1 MKKRRLCSAMLAMV
15 MVLGGCQ
22 SASQTSQ
29 TQTEQTQTSAA
40 SSQAELSKEDSTSDQ
55 ETTEQATTASE
66 ETSSQSNEGKNGYQA
81 GTYSAQAKGNN
92 GDVKVEVE
100 FSADAIVKVTV
111 TEHQETPGL
120 SDPAIEKIPQR
131 IVDGQTLHVDAIS
144 GATNTSNAI
153 LEAVADCVV
162 QAGGDAEALKTKQA
176 QANTAVEEMTVDVV
190 VVGGG
195 ASGSGAALAA
205 AEKGANVVLLEKA
218 AGVSGAGTMA
228 GVMFADHSSLQKE
241 AGKEVDTE
249 WLYDQY
255 IMDSNYN
262 ANAALVTRVI
272 SESSATVEWLMENGV
287 RLTLLDAGYG
297 AQYNHK
303 GMPTTAHGYADGG
316 STAIQTLHEK
326 IEELG
331 GQVLYETPGEELIF
345 DADGKVAGVIA
356 KKADGTTLN
365 IHAKSVILAT
375 GGFGGNKEMMAEYF
389 GEKAG
394 TGLVGTATGDGLKM
408 AWSAG
413 AAEHGSHVA
422 QWFGMKYD
430 SAKSKEMPNGT
441 GKLTELVRNPL
452 LFVDKNGNRFGNE
465 EEAYESAALGTMMYN
480 LPDAKM
486 YIVLDQGVV
495 NDVAE
500 KGLAE
505 VFVDRWAHFY
515 GQGVSYVENGK
526 TVDLDASTEKLRTPT
541 DYTETLEE
549 AVKAGLVYKADSIE
563 ELAQTLGMD
572 NLTDTINT
580 YNQLCSDKN
589 DTEYHKDA
597 QFLYAVDEGPYYV
610 VETAL
615 RCLGTLGGIKINEN
629 MQAVDEQN
637 NPVANLYAVGADA
650 GGMYG
655 NSYVMFE
662 GGTLGFAYISG
673 KIAGEC
679 AADNAL
685 GQ

>member
-1 MKKRRLCSAMLAMV
+1 MRKRTLCCMALAAAV
-15 MVLGGCQ
+15 ALGGCQ
-22 SASQTSQ
+22 SGTQQAGQTQAAAETETERVSQSETSQ
-29 TQTEQTQTSAA
+29 Q
-40 SSQAELSKEDSTSDQ
+40 
-55 ETTEQATTASE
+55 E
-66 ETSSQSNEGKNGYQA
+66 ETSGGQEDGSGAAGYKEGVY
-81 GTYSAQAKGNN
+81 TAQAKGNN

-100 FSADAIVKVTV
+100 FSPDAIVKVTV
-111 TEHQETPGL
+111 TDHQETPGL

-131 IVDGQTLHVDAIS
+131 IVDGQTLNVDAVS

-153 LEAVADCVV
+153 LEAVADCVT
-162 QAGGDAEALKTKQA
+162 QAGGDAEGLKAKEA
-176 QANTAVEEMTVDVV
+176 QSNTAVEEMDADVV

-205 AEKGANVVLLEKA
+205 AGKGAKVVLLEKA

-241 AGKEVDTE
+241 AGKEVDTQ

-255 IMDSNYN
+255 ITDSNYN
-262 ANAALVTRVI
+262 ANAALVTKVI

-287 RLTLLDAGYG
+287 RLTLLDVGYG

-316 STAIQTLHEK
+316 SAAIQTLHQR

-331 GQVLYETPGEELIF
+331 GQVLYETPGEELLF
-345 DADGKVAGVIA
+345 DAQGKVAGVA
-356 KKADGTTLN
+356 ARKADGTTLN

-375 GGFGGNKEMMAEYF
+375 GGFGGNKEMMEEYF
-389 GEKAG
+389 GGKAG

-430 SAKSKEMPNGT
+430 GAKSKEMPNGT
-441 GKLTELVRNPL
+441 GSLTELVRNPL
-452 LFVDKNGNRFGNE
+452 LFVDKYGNRFGNE

-486 YIVLDQGVV
+486 YIVLDQGIVD
-495 NDVAE
+495 DVAE
-500 KGLAE
+500 KGLAD

-526 TVDLDASTEKLRTPT
+526 TVDLDVSTENLRTPR
-541 DYTETLEE
+541 DYTEALEE
-549 AVKAGLVYKADSIE
+549 AVAAGLAYKADSIE
-563 ELAQTLGMD
+563 ELEQTLGMD
-572 NLTDTINT
+572 HLTETVNT
-580 YNQLCSDKN
+580 YNQLCADQN
-589 DTEYHKDA
+589 DTQYHKDA
-597 QFLYAVDEGPYYV
+597 HFLYAVDEGPYYV

-615 RCLGTLGGIKINEN
+615 RCLGTLGGVKINEQ
-629 MQAVDEQN
+629 MQAVDEAN
-637 NPVANLYAVGADA
+637 KPIDNLYVVGADA

-673 KIAGEC
+673 RVAGEN
-679 AADNAL
+679 AADHAA

>member
-1 MKKRRLCSAMLAMV
+1 MRKRTLCCMALAAAV
-15 MVLGGCQ
+15 ALGGCQ
-22 SASQTSQ
+22 SGTQQAGQTQAAAETETENVSQTETSQ
-29 TQTEQTQTSAA
+29 Q
-40 SSQAELSKEDSTSDQ
+40 
-55 ETTEQATTASE
+55 E
-66 ETSSQSNEGKNGYQA
+66 ETSGGQEDGSGAAGYKEGVY
-81 GTYSAQAKGNN
+81 TAQAKGNN

-100 FSADAIVKVTV
+100 FSPDAIVKVTV
-111 TEHQETPGL
+111 TDHQETPGL

-131 IVDGQTLHVDAIS
+131 IVDGQTLNVDAVS

-153 LEAVADCVV
+153 LEAVADCVT
-162 QAGGDAEALKTKQA
+162 QAGGDAEGLKAKEA
-176 QANTAVEEMTVDVV
+176 QSNTAVEEMDADVV

-205 AEKGANVVLLEKA
+205 AGKGAKVVLLEKA

-241 AGKEVDTE
+241 AGKEVDTQ

-255 IMDSNYN
+255 ITDSNYN
-262 ANAALVTRVI
+262 ANAALVTKVI

-316 STAIQTLHEK
+316 SAAIQTLHQR

-331 GQVLYETPGEELIF
+331 GQVLYETPGEELLF
-345 DADGKVAGVIA
+345 DAQGKVAGVA
-356 KKADGTTLN
+356 ARKADGTTLN

-375 GGFGGNKEMMAEYF
+375 GGFGGNKEMMEEYF

-430 SAKSKEMPNGT
+430 GAKSKEMPNGT
-441 GKLTELVRNPL
+441 GRLTELVRNPL
-452 LFVDKNGNRFGNE
+452 LFVDKYGNRFGNE

-486 YIVLDQGVV
+486 YIVLDQGIVD
-495 NDVAE
+495 DVAE
-500 KGLAE
+500 KGLAD

-526 TVDLDASTEKLRTPT
+526 TVDLDASTENLRTPR
-541 DYTETLEE
+541 DYTEALEE
-549 AVKAGLVYKADSIE
+549 AVAAGLAYKADSIE
-563 ELAQTLGMD
+563 ELEQTLGMD
-572 NLTDTINT
+572 HLTETVNT
-580 YNQLCSDKN
+580 YNQLCADQN
-589 DTEYHKDA
+589 DTQYHKDA
-597 QFLYAVDEGPYYV
+597 HFLYAVDEGPYYV

-615 RCLGTLGGIKINEN
+615 RCLGTLGGVKINEQ
-629 MQAVDEQN
+629 MQAVDEAN
-637 NPVANLYAVGADA
+637 KPIDNLYVVGADA

-673 KIAGEC
+673 RVAGEN
-679 AADNAL
+679 AADHAA

>member
-1 MKKRRLCSAMLAMV
+1 MRKRTLCCMALAAAV
-15 MVLGGCQ
+15 ALGGCQ
-22 SASQTSQ
+22 SGTQQAGQTQAAAETETENVSQTETSQ
-29 TQTEQTQTSAA
+29 Q
-40 SSQAELSKEDSTSDQ
+40 
-55 ETTEQATTASE
+55 E
-66 ETSSQSNEGKNGYQA
+66 ETSGGQEDGSGAAGYKEGVY
-81 GTYSAQAKGNN
+81 TAQAKGNN

-100 FSADAIVKVTV
+100 FSPDAIVKVTV
-111 TEHQETPGL
+111 TDHQETPGL

-131 IVDGQTLHVDAIS
+131 IVDGQTLNVDAVS

-153 LEAVADCVV
+153 LEAVADCVT
-162 QAGGDAEALKTKQA
+162 QAGGDAEGLKAKEA
-176 QANTAVEEMTVDVV
+176 QSNTAVEEMDADVV

-205 AEKGANVVLLEKA
+205 AGKGAKVVLLEKA

-241 AGKEVDTE
+241 AGKEVDTQ

-255 IMDSNYN
+255 ITDSNYN
-262 ANAALVTRVI
+262 ANAALVTKVI

-316 STAIQTLHEK
+316 SAAIQTLHQR

-331 GQVLYETPGEELIF
+331 GQVLYETPGEELLF
-345 DADGKVAGVIA
+345 DAQGKVAGVA
-356 KKADGTTLN
+356 ARKADGTTLN

-375 GGFGGNKEMMAEYF
+375 GGFGGNKEMMEEYF

-394 TGLVGTATGDGLKM
+394 TGLVGTATGDGIKM

-430 SAKSKEMPNGT
+430 GAKSKEMPNGT
-441 GKLTELVRNPL
+441 GRLTELVRNPL
-452 LFVDKNGNRFGNE
+452 LFVDKYGNRFGNE
-465 EEAYESAALGTMMYN
+465 GEAYESAALGTMMYN

-486 YIVLDQGVV
+486 YIVLDQGIVD
-495 NDVAE
+495 DVAE
-500 KGLAE
+500 KGLAD

-526 TVDLDASTEKLRTPT
+526 TVDLDASTENLRTPR
-541 DYTETLEE
+541 DYTEALEE
-549 AVKAGLVYKADSIE
+549 AVAAGLAYKADSIE
-563 ELAQTLGMD
+563 ELEQTLGMD
-572 NLTDTINT
+572 HLTETVNT
-580 YNQLCSDKN
+580 YNQLCADQN
-589 DTEYHKDA
+589 DTQYHKDA
-597 QFLYAVDEGPYYV
+597 HFLYAVDEGPYYV

-615 RCLGTLGGIKINEN
+615 RCLGTLGGVKINEQ
-629 MQAVDEQN
+629 MQAVDEAN
-637 NPVANLYAVGADA
+637 KPIDNLYVVGADA

-673 KIAGEC
+673 RVAGEN
-679 AADNAL
+679 AADHAA

>member
-1 MKKRRLCSAMLAMV
+1 MRKRTLCCMALAAAV
-15 MVLGGCQ
+15 ALGGCQ
-22 SASQTSQ
+22 SGTQQAGQTQAAAETETENVSQTETSQ
-29 TQTEQTQTSAA
+29 Q
-40 SSQAELSKEDSTSDQ
+40 
-55 ETTEQATTASE
+55 E
-66 ETSSQSNEGKNGYQA
+66 ETSGGQEDGSGAAGYKEGVY
-81 GTYSAQAKGNN
+81 TAQAKGNN

-100 FSADAIVKVTV
+100 FSPDAIVKVTV
-111 TEHQETPGL
+111 TDHQETPGL

-131 IVDGQTLHVDAIS
+131 IVDGQTLNVDAVS

-153 LEAVADCVV
+153 LEAVADCVT
-162 QAGGDAEALKTKQA
+162 QAGGDAEGLKAKEA
-176 QANTAVEEMTVDVV
+176 QSNTAVEEMDADVV

-205 AEKGANVVLLEKA
+205 AGKGAKVVLLEKA

-241 AGKEVDTE
+241 AGKEVDTQ

-255 IMDSNYN
+255 ITDSNYN
-262 ANAALVTRVI
+262 ANAALVTKVI

-316 STAIQTLHEK
+316 SAAIQTLHQR

-331 GQVLYETPGEELIF
+331 GQVLYETPGEELLF
-345 DADGKVAGVIA
+345 DAQGKVAGVA
-356 KKADGTTLN
+356 ARKADGTTLN

-375 GGFGGNKEMMAEYF
+375 GGFGGNKEMMEEYF

-430 SAKSKEMPNGT
+430 GAKSKEMPNGT
-441 GKLTELVRNPL
+441 GRLTELVRNPL
-452 LFVDKNGNRFGNE
+452 LFVDKYGNRFGNE

-486 YIVLDQGVV
+486 YIVLDQGIVD
-495 NDVAE
+495 DVAE
-500 KGLAE
+500 KGLAD

-526 TVDLDASTEKLRTPT
+526 TVDLDASTENLRTPR
-541 DYTETLEE
+541 DYTEALEE
-549 AVKAGLVYKADSIE
+549 AVAAGLAYKAHSIE
-563 ELAQTLGMD
+563 ELEQTLGMD
-572 NLTDTINT
+572 HLTETVNT
-580 YNQLCSDKN
+580 YNQLCADQN
-589 DTEYHKDA
+589 DTQYHKDA
-597 QFLYAVDEGPYYV
+597 HFLYAVDEGPYYV

-615 RCLGTLGGIKINEN
+615 RCLGTLGGVKINEQ
-629 MQAVDEQN
+629 MQAVDEAN
-637 NPVANLYAVGADA
+637 KPIDNLYVVGADA

-673 KIAGEC
+673 RVAGEN
-679 AADNAL
+679 AADHAA